1 MATEPTLE
9 GYLKGNASVKAARK
23 KLEAAS
29 KKLEAAKRTQAGA
42 RNAKPDV
49 LADIKN
55 SVETAR
61 ADYDAAKSEANA
73 VETKATNYFKT
84 NYEKITTKA
93 NKSSLAELQAAL
105 PKAKSAE
112 EYKAIQ
118 DSIDKI
124 QGKITNPQ
132 PYQET
137 TFTTIPKPGGIIS
150 GSGTSVEDNR
160 DYAKELSSANKFIYG
175 MSDAERSNLA
185 NVLRGAGY
193 TNVPASG
200 IYNDQLVAAYQ
211 QAINANKVRN
221 DLRKSLDVPQAPQSL
236 TDYLAEAT
244 KNQGALGGGA
254 GTSTTDITRSFSS
267 ATDAASVINNQFQAL
282 LGRDATAIELAD
294 LTKKLN
300 AAEKKNATVR
310 RSSTSGTGSSST
322 TYTGGINQ
330 GEYIAELI
338 KKMPE
343 FSKKKAD
350 KAALTTQSIENTI
363 KANGITVDPIQLKA
377 WTDQVQNGGDIK
389 NIENQIRAIASTGMP
404 DNVKKLM
411 AGGVDLATVYAPYK
425 STMASILELDPNAI
439 SISDPVLRNAIGANG
454 EMPLYDFQRALRK
467 DARWQYT
474 NNAREEVANS
484 VQGVLKDFGFM
495 G

>member
-1 MATEPTLE
+1 MADVTLE
-9 GYLKGNASVKAARK
+9 SHLKSDAGVKAARK
-23 KLEAAS
+23 KLAQAKAEVAQLSQAS
-29 KKLEAAKRTQAGA
+29 APKSAGAKVAKDLADRIAAAKKAVDTAEAEARTA
-42 RNAKPDV
+42 
-49 LADIKN
+49 
-55 SVETAR
+55 ETA
-61 ADYDAAKSEANA
+61 ATDYFNTHQAEIQKKASAKEAKTTASAKAAQER
-73 VETKATNYFKT
+73 
-84 NYEKITTKA
+84 II
-93 NKSSLAELQAAL
+93 AEL
-105 PKAKSAE
+105 KARG
-112 EYKAIQ
+112 Q
-118 DSIDKI
+118 D
-124 QGKITNPQ
+124 
-132 PYQET
+132 T
-137 TFTTIPKPGGIIS
+137 TGLEQTIINQQNKNEFQTIPKPGGIIS
-150 GSGTSVEDNR
+150 GSGTSIQDNR
-160 DYAKELSSANKFIYG
+160 DYAKELSTANKFIYG

-254 GTSTTDITRSFSS
+254 GTSTTDITRSISS

-282 LGRDATAIELAD
+282 LGRDATVIELAD

-310 RSSTSGTGSSST
+310 RGSTSGTGSSST

-425 STMASILELDPNAI
+425 STMASVLELDPNAI
-439 SISDPVLRNAIGANG
+439 SMSDPVLRNAIGANG

-474 NNAREEVANS
+474 NNARTEVANS